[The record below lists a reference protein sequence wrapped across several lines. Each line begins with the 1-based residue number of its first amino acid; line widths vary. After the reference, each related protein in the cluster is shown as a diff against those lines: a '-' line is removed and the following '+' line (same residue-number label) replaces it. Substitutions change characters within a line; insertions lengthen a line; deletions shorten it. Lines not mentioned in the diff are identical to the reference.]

1 MKHLKMFNEN
11 KAQKYIDV
19 YNILKDVFAELIDDT
34 SIQVDFSTETYNGQL
49 SITILP
55 WTKNQMAVSEM
66 TPEGMINKYERI
78 LELVKDVSVCFKRA
92 TEELAVES
100 ELVVSVDNRIYCN
113 FKIDKEEK
121 YPF

>member
-11 KAQKYIDV
+11 KAQKYIDA

-113 FKIDKEEK
+113 FKIDREEK

>member
-11 KAQKYIDV
+11 KAQKYIDA